1 MYFIGIVLLI
11 SFLKLSSGDLCK
23 VCTCS
28 GMIIDC
34 NGRVNASDR
43 NNLKLLTSEIAQE
56 IIISSDNT
64 SVEISIHKNT
74 VQQFKVIDLSNN
86 NLEQSVISAFSSL
99 INLKELNLSSN
110 NWKKI
115 IPGVFEY
122 FLSLSKLNLS
132 HNLITEISFSSCNLT
147 HLDLSYNQL
156 VILSTGQLNCPHLL
170 FINLSFN
177 SITSIDAQAFVNLNS
192 IDTLLLNN
200 NLIHSLE
207 IFIPPTKQLSVAH
220 NKLSK
225 FPANLSV
232 EFLDINHNFISIIQT
247 SPTVDQLQSLD
258 ISKNNL
264 YLINASFVNLKLLN
278 ISYNNF
284 SSIPPLSFEDFPT
297 LEELIISGN
306 PLDKLIFNARIKLKR
321 FIASDLNLVESIDEN
336 SFDLLQEQ
344 ENNCINLT
352 ISFNKN
358 LKFVHNNSFSNHHIC
373 YLDLS
378 NNRLERISRQ
388 SIKISN
394 ELIPKYGI
402 NLQGNPMICDCESQ
416 WMLDDL
422 LPKLYTI
429 NSALLTNLRCNKPR
443 EVFNVRM
450 VHWYKWKTK
459 VLCKSSNK
467 FERLVTLDDNTYVVA
482 QSSSMIIIKSSNSV
496 KFIIIGAVTVLTLIT
511 IIGLVL
517 SEKLAR
523 KHRRR
528 NRRL

>member
-1 MYFIGIVLLI
+1 M
-11 SFLKLSSGDLCK
+11 
-23 VCTCS
+23 
-28 GMIIDC
+28 
-34 NGRVNASDR
+34 NASDR

-56 IIISSDNT
+56 IIISRDNT
-64 SVEISIHKNT
+64 SVGISIHKNT
-74 VQQFKVIDLSNN
+74 VQQFKIIDLSNN
-86 NLEQSVISAFSSL
+86 NLDESVISAFSSL
-99 INLKELNLSSN
+99 INLEELNLSSN

-115 IPGVFEY
+115 IPDIFEY

-177 SITSIDAQAFVNLNS
+177 SITSIDAQAFANLNY

-200 NLIHSLE
+200 NLIHSLD

-220 NKLSK
+220 NKLSQ

-232 EFLDINHNFISIIQT
+232 EFLDINHNFISIVQT
-247 SPTVDQLQSLD
+247 NPTADRLQSLD

-264 YLINASFVNLKLLN
+264 YFINASFVNLKMLN

-284 SSIPPLSFEDFPT
+284 SYIPPLSFEDLPA
-297 LEELIISGN
+297 LEELTISGN
-306 PLDKLIFNARIKLKR
+306 PLDKLKFNARIKLKR

-373 YLDLS
+373 YVS
-378 NNRLERISRQ
+378 
-388 SIKISN
+388 KI
-394 ELIPKYGI
+394 
-402 NLQGNPMICDCESQ
+402 
-416 WMLDDL
+416 
-422 LPKLYTI
+422 
-429 NSALLTNLRCNKPR
+429 
-443 EVFNVRM
+443 V
-450 VHWYKWKTK
+450 TK
-459 VLCKSSNK
+459 V
-467 FERLVTLDDNTYVVA
+467 
-482 QSSSMIIIKSSNSV
+482 
-496 KFIIIGAVTVLTLIT
+496 
-511 IIGLVL
+511 
-517 SEKLAR
+517 
-523 KHRRR
+523 
-528 NRRL
+528 